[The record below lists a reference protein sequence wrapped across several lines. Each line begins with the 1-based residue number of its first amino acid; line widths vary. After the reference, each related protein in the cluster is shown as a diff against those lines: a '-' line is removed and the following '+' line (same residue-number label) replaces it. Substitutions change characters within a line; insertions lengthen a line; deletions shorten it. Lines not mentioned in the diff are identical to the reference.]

1 MNSFCAH
8 FLDDVEEECERKKA
22 GASDQQQVENFKR
35 KIASGMD

>member
-1 MNSFCAH
+1 MNPFCVH

-22 GASDQQQVENFKR
+22 GSSDQQYFENFTR